1 MTGKKNKLR
10 RVNCLSI
17 SRGWDGVWRVRSPE
31 RPHRVLYEAPSQ
43 EKAYRWAHRHRE
55 FTQRTPIWTEEE
67 LLYLDDNYGVLPAE
81 RICRHLGRSRNA
93 LKIAA
98 YRKLNHINQRSN
110 IYTAREVARIV
121 GVG

>member
-10 RVNCLSI
+10 RVNCLTI

-31 RPHRVLYEAPSQ
+31 RPHRVLYEAPDQ

-67 LLYLDDNYGVLPAE
+67 LSTLTTTMVCYQPSGSVGILDGHAMP
-81 RICRHLGRSRNA
+81 
-93 LKIAA
+93 
-98 YRKLNHINQRSN
+98 
-110 IYTAREVARIV
+110 
-121 GVG
+121 